1 MYRCCTTDPRGY
13 GPRTN
18 QAIGTGSSRI
28 GTVAFQPPADQ
39 LGVRRLSTERSAAQL
54 TELTKLWA
62 EARVGVFIQATYPL
76 EQAARRKEL
85 AVGPL
90 KSTASNAIL
99 TLPPFAVQA
108 LRQHRLKQARLRL
121 ACGQPQTVSL
131 RWVEPGRPPQPV
143 QLDLVF
149 RTERGTPVNPN
160 HASRAFARLAAS
172 VGLAAHPH
180 LLRHALASAWRLR
193 GNRPVSSPRSCA
205 TPTVERSPSACT
217 STSSRR

>member
-13 GPRTN
+13 GPRPH

-99 TLPPFAVQA
+99 TLPPFAIQA
-108 LRQHRLKQARLRL
+108 LRQHR
-121 ACGQPQTVSL
+121 
-131 RWVEPGRPPQPV
+131 
-143 QLDLVF
+143 
-149 RTERGTPVNPN
+149 
-160 HASRAFARLAAS
+160 
-172 VGLAAHPH
+172 
-180 LLRHALASAWRLR
+180 RHQ
-193 GNRPVSSPRSCA
+193 
-205 TPTVERSPSACT
+205 
-217 STSSRR
+217 